1 MDEASTSERDQRVG
15 HEGRDSARCSC
26 CIALALSSSPCESV
40 DKLRRDVIALRTG
53 SGGTGSDLDI
63 HTLAA
68 RLAARGSH
76 SVTVRA
82 GHGLAGSGDGT
93 AAGVGYAKNPAS
105 AFCNLRHEFLLVRP
119 APGAHADGC
128 PLEWGGRT
136 RLGCQDLEHSPAP
149 EYVVDLRFMEQFQV
163 AQASAEYADLLSILP
178 QEFVG
183 PLPALVSLV
192 TVLCSEM
199 ASSFAALGLPLPPW
213 RKKSAMLSKW
223 QPSKWTD
230 WPVVAPVCAAPAT
243 TGAAAAASA
252 SLRHLHHSSSSSTL
266 GAGRTPPQQQQQHVP
281 GGLVRA
287 PTAHCHSVVTSH
299 NRLPLHLI
307 QVGFAL

>member
-1 MDEASTSERDQRVG
+1 M
-15 HEGRDSARCSC
+15 C
-26 CIALALSSSPCESV
+26 ALASPTRSTFG
-40 DKLRRDVIALRTG
+40 DKLRRNVVALRAG
-53 SGGTGSDLDI
+53 SDGSGSDLDI

-68 RLAARGSH
+68 RLAARGAYSI
-76 SVTVRA
+76 TVRA
-82 GHGLAGSGDGT
+82 GHGPDGDAT
-93 AAGVGYAKNPAS
+93 PASAKNPAS
-105 AFCNLRHEFLLVRP
+105 VFCNLRHEFLLVRP

-213 RKKSAMLSKW
+213 RKKDAMLSKW

-230 WPVVAPVCAAPAT
+230 TLVVAAVCAAPAT
-243 TGAAAAASA
+243 AGAAAAAA
-252 SLRHLHHSSSSSTL
+252 SLRQDYGSTPHQHQHQDQHQHAP
-266 GAGRTPPQQQQQHVP
+266 GA
-281 GGLVRA
+281 LERA
-287 PTAHCHSVVTSH
+287 PSTHCHTVTLH
-299 NRLPLHLI
+299 QRLPLHTI
-307 QVGFAL
+307 KVGFMV